1 MTLPL
6 RSSRLAAAPEDERKL
21 VARSA
26 AGDTA
31 AFRVLVERHQARA
44 HALALR
50 FVRSAPDAEDVTQ
63 EAFVK
68 AWNALPRFKGESL
81 FGTWLHRIVARC
93 ALDRA
98 EVLQRRRKREAHEDA
113 AGQFGVEAPQT
124 DAFETERV
132 HALLQKLSEAQ
143 RLVVTLFYFEDRSVE
158 EVAAQLHMNE
168 NTVKTHLSRARAAM
182 RGAWVQTMGES
193 A

>member
-1 MTLPL
+1 MLI
-6 RSSRLAAAPEDERKL
+6 
-21 VARSA
+21 ARSA
-26 AGDTA
+26 MGDAT

-68 AWNALPRFKGESL
+68 AWNALPGFKGESL

-98 EVLQRRRKREAHEDA
+98 EMLQRRRKREAPEDA
-113 AGQFGVEAPQT
+113 AEHLGADVPQADTLEA
-124 DAFETERV
+124 ERV
-132 HALLQKLSEAQ
+132 HGLLEKLSQAQ

-158 EVAAQLHMNE
+158 EVAAQLGMNE
-168 NTVKTHLSRARAAM
+168 NTVKTHLSRARTVM
-182 RGAWVQTMGES
+182 RGAWLQTMGEG

>member
-1 MTLPL
+1 MTLPP

-21 VARSA
+21 IARSA
-26 AGDTA
+26 AGDAA

-44 HALALR
+44 YALALR

-113 AGQFGVEAPQT
+113 AEHVSIEAPQG
-124 DAFETERV
+124 DAMETARV

-158 EVAAQLHMNE
+158 EVAAQLGMNE